1 VSPVR
6 TSVKEQIGRAV
17 ADETQ
22 RVEVPQPNE
31 NLRVRRTRKLLREA
45 LLELV
50 EERGFERVTVKAI
63 TERAMVSRAAFY
75 RGNWSK
81 YDLVQQIFDEAM
93 DALYGTLSENAG
105 ATPRDRWAG
114 FFAHVAEYDR
124 LYRAL
129 LGSRGSPWFAARMRA
144 RLADRITEHLAQ
156 GESRPSDGDL
166 VPTLI
171 AGMFVEAVTWWL
183 DQDPRP
189 APDEIAAQT
198 DRLAVW
204 MLAAAGA
211 TQSARVP
218 HPPT

>member
-1 VSPVR
+1 MELPHPS
-6 TSVKEQIGRAV
+6 
-17 ADETQ
+17 
-22 RVEVPQPNE
+22 E

-50 EERGFERVTVKAI
+50 EERGFDRVTVKAI

-93 DALYGTLSENAG
+93 VALYGTLRDTPD

-144 RLADRITEHLAQ
+144 RLADRITEHLTE
-156 GESRPSDGDL
+156 GESRPRAGDL

-171 AGMFVEAVTWWL
+171 AGMFVDAVTWWL

-189 APDEIAAQT
+189 ASDEIAAQT

-211 TQSARVP
+211 TQSPQVP
-218 HPPT
+218 PAT